1 MRDTVSSRPRR
12 TRRIVVWTLLSL
24 VMVAVLVAGA
34 VTVYAQLG
42 EDELPPG
49 IPPRPAAIVVDPQIR
64 PVSADAP
71 TPSAAGVRRAIASSV
86 TAPALGEF
94 TGQISD
100 PRTGEVLW
108 SQSPDEP
115 RVPASNAKVLTGAA
129 ALLGLPHD
137 KRLTPRGL
145 AGAGGQPVL
154 PGAGDPTLSAQP
166 TGAATF
172 YTDPGRIAEL
182 AAQIKKS
189 GVDVSSVAVD
199 TSAFTGPT
207 MNGNWARADI
217 AGGDITPIEALIV
230 DGGRVADPPDEFSA
244 RTPDPAK
251 VAGPGRAG
259 ALGVDFDDD
268 EGITAGTDAQTVA
281 SVRSAP
287 LQTRVEDML
296 RFSDNVLAETLAV
309 ELSVARGGPA
319 TLAAGAEAVK
329 ATLADAGFD
338 VAGVTMD
345 DSSGLSY
352 DNRVSAK
359 ILDTVMSAASAP
371 VSSGPA
377 TTSSGESV
385 GSGSGIGA
393 SAQTRTALRP
403 LLDGLPIAAGT
414 GTLADRFDPST
425 NPGAGW
431 ARAKTGTLTGVSSLT
446 GIVQTV
452 DGRVLSYALISGGT
466 SPADARPALD
476 AVVGDLRE
484 CGCR

>member
-12 TRRIVVWTLLSL
+12 TRRIVLWTLLSV
-24 VMVAVLVAGA
+24 VMVAVLA
-34 VTVYAQLG
+34 VGGITVYNQLN
-42 EDELPPG
+42 EDELPEG
-49 IPPRPAAIVVDPQIR
+49 IPPRPAAIVADPQIK
-64 PVSADAP
+64 PVSPDAP
-71 TPSAAGVRRAIASSV
+71 TPSAAGVRKAIASSIK
-86 TAPALGEF
+86 APALGEF

-108 SQSPDEP
+108 SQSPDKP

-137 KRLTPRGL
+137 KRLTTKVVVGRS
-145 AGAGGQPVL
+145 GQL
-154 PGAGDPTLSAQP
+154 ILKGAGDPTLSAQP
-166 TGAATF
+166 TGADTF
-172 YTDPGRIAEL
+172 YTDPGRIADL

-189 GVDVSSVAVD
+189 GTDVSSVAVD
-199 TSAFTGPT
+199 TSLFSGPS
-207 MNGNWARADI
+207 MNKNWERADI
-217 AGGDITPIEALIV
+217 AGGDITPIESLIV
-230 DGGRVADPPDEFSA
+230 DGGRTKDPLDEFSP
-244 RTPDPAK
+244 RTAEPAK
-251 VAGPGRAG
+251 VAGQALAD
-259 ALGVDFDDD
+259 ALGVDFDDEVRAD
-268 EGITAGTDAQTVA
+268 SAARVVA
-281 SVRSAP
+281 SVKSAP

-296 RFSDNVLAETLAV
+296 RFSDNVLAETLAI

-319 TLAAGAEAVK
+319 SLSGGADAVR
-329 ATLADAGFD
+329 ATLADAGFSID
-338 VAGVTMD
+338 GVTMD

-352 DNRVSAK
+352 DNRVSAT
-359 ILDTVMSAASAP
+359 ILDTVMSAAS
-371 VSSGPA
+371 GPESA
-377 TTSSGESV
+377 ESTTSSGAP
-385 GSGSGIGA
+385 GSGSGQGV
-393 SAQTRTALRP
+393 SAKNRTLIRP

-414 GTLADRFDPST
+414 GTLADRFDPSS